1 MKEEYYDL
9 YDIVIKD
16 IDENGYFIHG
26 KRSTKLIKE
35 KTDMNF
41 DEQKRAFH
49 FFEIMG
55 YFNAHEKFPKIYI
68 RSKKL
73 KGGC

>member
-1 MKEEYYDL
+1 MKQEYYDL

-16 IDENGYFIHG
+16 INEKGYFVHG
-26 KRSTKLIKE
+26 RVNKRKITK
-35 KTDMNF
+35 KTSMTV

-55 YFNAHEKFPKIYI
+55 YFNKNETFPKIYI

>member
-1 MKEEYYDL
+1 MKQEYYDM

-16 IDENGYFIHG
+16 INEKGYFVHS
-26 KRSTKLIKE
+26 KRSTNIIKE
-35 KTDMNF
+35 KTKMSF

-49 FFEIMG
+49 LFEIMG
-55 YFNAHEKFPKIYI
+55 YFNSNNKFPKIYI

>member
-1 MKEEYYDL
+1 MS
-9 YDIVIKD
+9 V
-16 IDENGYFIHG
+16 
-26 KRSTKLIKE
+26 
-35 KTDMNF
+35 
-41 DEQKRAFH
+41 DEQKRALH

-55 YFNAHEKFPKIYI
+55 YFNSHEKFPKIYI

>member
-1 MKEEYYDL
+1 
-9 YDIVIKD
+9 
-16 IDENGYFIHG
+16 
-26 KRSTKLIKE
+26 
-35 KTDMNF
+35 MNF

-55 YFNAHEKFPKIYI
+55 YFNAHDKFPKIYI